1 MTATVTKL
9 VDRQGNTVYPE
20 TKVEAIVDGIGL
32 LAQDSSGTA
41 TIEQSLLDNYYTK
54 AQTDSK
60 IPVVD
65 SSLSISSTNAV
76 QNSVITGQI
85 NNLKNRFTAPSA
97 TLVTDQFANASGN
110 KTYQLS
116 RLAWACFYMESDT
129 SSSLSNSCGFKISL
143 SPNGT
148 TWTLADKFNS
158 TSGYPKFGSV
168 GAVVPP
174 SWYIKVEW
182 WGMNATSGQKHL
194 YYVYLD
200 NQ

>member
-85 NNLKNRFTAPSA
+85 NNLKNRFTTPSH
-97 TLVTDQFANASGN
+97 LLSNSDFAGASGN
-110 KTYQLS
+110 KTYQTS
-116 RLAWACFYMESDT
+116 KLAWVCFYMESDS
-129 SSSLSNSCGFKISL
+129 SSSLSNSCGFKISV
-143 SPNGT
+143 SSNGT

-174 SWYIKVEW
+174 TWYFKIEW
-182 WGMNATSGQKHL
+182 WGMNAATGQKHL
-194 YYVYLD
+194 YKLNID